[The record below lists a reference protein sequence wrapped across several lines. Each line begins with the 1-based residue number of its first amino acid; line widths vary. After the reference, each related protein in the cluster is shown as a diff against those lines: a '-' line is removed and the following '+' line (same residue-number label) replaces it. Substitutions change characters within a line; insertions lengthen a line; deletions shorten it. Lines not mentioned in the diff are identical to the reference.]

1 MKNIE
6 YIVFAIIL
14 SQFISIQDTDIYCE
28 DYKNINDLNECFNK
42 ITDQHHICCGYNISF
57 SDTKSLISCKDL
69 LASNISIDLFREHL
83 KEEFN
88 NSFEFICPK
97 FEEKINGTCSE
108 YNNFPVEDGNKCLSL
123 IGETDKTCCS
133 LKYQMKEKIEEF
145 PFPPNYTECI
155 SLPNSKSKM
164 DEEIKNINDS
174 FNFEGLELVIKCG
187 EVNGSNIINYYILIS
202 SMIISLLII

>member
-6 YIVFAIIL
+6 YILFVLII
-14 SQFISIQDTDIYCE
+14 SQFLSKQDNDILCE
-28 DYKNINDLNECFNK
+28 DYKKINDLKECFNK
-42 ITDQHHICCGYNISF
+42 IIDPHHLCCGLNISF
-57 SDTKSLISCKDL
+57 SDNISKISCKDL
-69 LASNISIDLFREHL
+69 PASNISVDLFREHL
-83 KEEFN
+83 IEEFN

-108 YNNFPVEDGNKCLSL
+108 YNSFPVEDGNKCLSL
-123 IGETDKTCCS
+123 IGENDKTCCS
-133 LKYQMKEKIEEF
+133 LKYEMYQKIEEF

-164 DEEIKNINDS
+164 DEEIKKINDS